1 MKTEEQQ
8 KQELVEIFSRLVVTS
23 KRLDALDKNT
33 RAYKEVEAKV
43 NQLASIYV
51 KLLRECKNK

>member
-43 NQLASIYV
+43 NQLAAIYV
-51 KLLRECKNK
+51 KLLKKYKNK